1 MRFTMYLVACS
12 CNTIDCLRKES
23 FKRQLKQL
31 LKIND
36 KKKKM
41 DEVRNNKRVCAF
53 KYSEMLSELNIIINK
68 KMHAYSVFNLSIFPL
83 QSQDKV

>member
-1 MRFTMYLVACS
+1 MRYTMYLVACS

-36 KKKKM
+36 KKKKWM
-41 DEVRNNKRVCAF
+41 RLGITKE
-53 KYSEMLSELNIIINK
+53 
-68 KMHAYSVFNLSIFPL
+68 SVLLYIQKCF
-83 QSQDKV
+83 QS